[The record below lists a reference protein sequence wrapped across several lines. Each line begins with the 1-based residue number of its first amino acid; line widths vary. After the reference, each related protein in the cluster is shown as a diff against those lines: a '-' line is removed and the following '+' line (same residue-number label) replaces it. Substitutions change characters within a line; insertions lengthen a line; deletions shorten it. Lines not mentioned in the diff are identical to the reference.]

1 MIRVAVI
8 GCGGRGRGELEN
20 LSQFDDVELTA
31 VCDPVA
37 EARDRAADA
46 HGIQRR
52 HESIEEMLDAG
63 GIDAAWVTTPAHLNA
78 PSALPCLE
86 AGVHTLLEKPP
97 GMRVEE
103 TRRLR
108 DAAKAS
114 GALGMVGWQRRFDPM
129 VVEARRAI
137 LERGPIVQL
146 VGEFHK
152 SMAGFE
158 RGDRGERF
166 PKIVMERMLMES
178 PIHAIDLVRS
188 LAGSDVAEVHSIVKR
203 RFSRY
208 NDVHAALVLFENGCV
223 AHLIANY
230 TTDARLERYEIHGRE
245 ISAYLEG
252 IRTGKLVCDG
262 QVRELTKDDSE
273 TQRDKDRHFLDCIRD
288 GRPVG
293 LPGADLDEAVKTME
307 LAEAILAGLRP
318 D

>member
-1 MIRVAVI
+1 MIRVAVV

-37 EARDRAADA
+37 EARGRAADA

-52 HESIEEMLDAG
+52 HESIQEMLDAG

-97 GMRVEE
+97 GMHVEE

-203 RFSRY
+203 RFSKY

-252 IRTGKLVCDG
+252 YPHR
-262 QVRELTKDDSE
+262 Q
-273 TQRDKDRHFLDCIRD
+273 
-288 GRPVG
+288 
-293 LPGADLDEAVKTME
+293 
-307 LAEAILAGLRP
+307 AGLRRAGARA
-318 D
+318 DQG